1 MLSVYIRVVVCF
13 VTVGAVSLGMRRVA
27 GSRNVGRDVG
37 RDVGRNVGRY
47 VGRNVG
53 CRVFSRQVV
62 VLCSGTGSFHPCYC
76 CI

>member
-37 RDVGRNVGRY
+37 RY
-47 VGRNVG
+47 VGRDVG